1 MSLATA
7 YFPPQVV
14 PGPEESGRTAPILI
28 VDDDRSKRLALKA
41 ALAPLGHTI
50 IEADSGVAGLRCVMA
65 EDIAV
70 ILLDVRMPVMN
81 GFETAALIRQRAK
94 TELTPI
100 IFVTSYGAD
109 EIDGDRYAAGA
120 VDFLTAPVDPEELR
134 AKVSAL
140 ASLYLQAQA
149 DAAKARDLQVTAQ
162 QLRLLTE
169 AAPIGIFQTDTDNRY
184 TYTNTR
190 WSEITGVPREEAIG
204 TEWHVV
210 FDAGQLTAAVQES
223 DGEPVGQEISAR
235 LAIPSETGESRIAVL
250 TARPLLEQGRPSGW
264 VGTLADVTAEAE
276 AGAALVRARDT
287 ADEASTL
294 KSDFLANMS
303 HEIRT
308 PLSGVI
314 GWTELL
320 METELDS
327 DQRGFVETLSRSGL
341 ALMNV
346 VDAILDFSKIEAGKL
361 DVDEIEFDLRAV
373 VAEVVDLLDPVAQAK
388 GLDLSAVLEDS
399 VPDLALGDAN
409 RLRQV
414 LTNLVGNAVKFT
426 RSGAI
431 TVRVTAA
438 DVDGAHTVVRFEVSD
453 TGVGI
458 AADKL
463 AIIFEPFTQA
473 DTSITREH
481 GGTGLGLAI
490 SSRLT
495 ALMGGEVGAI
505 SEVGSGSTFWF
516 TIEVS
521 PAVSRPS

>member
-1 MSLATA
+1 MSVATSLRGSDLGS
-7 YFPPQVV
+7 QL
-14 PGPEESGRTAPILI
+14 EESVRRAPILI
-28 VDDDRSKRLALKA
+28 IDDDRSKRVALKA
-41 ALAPLGHTI
+41 ALEPLGFTVL
-50 IEADSGVAGLRCVMA
+50 EADSGIEGLRCVMA
-65 EDIAV
+65 DDIAV

-100 IFVTSYGAD
+100 IFVTAYGAD
-109 EIDGDRYAAGA
+109 EVEGDRYAAGA
-120 VDFLTAPVDPEELR
+120 VDFLTAPIDPDELR

-140 ASLYLQAQA
+140 ANLYLQAQA
-149 DAAKARDLQVTAQ
+149 DAAKALDMQVTAQ

-169 AAPIGIFQTDTDNRY
+169 VAPIGIFQTDSDNRY

-190 WSEITGVPREEAIG
+190 WSEITGVSREDALG

-210 FDAGQLTAAVQES
+210 LDADALAEATSES
-223 DGEPVGQEISAR
+223 DGQPVGHEIATR
-235 LAIPSETGESRIAVL
+235 LVIPSETGKTRIAVL
-250 TARPLLEQGRPSGW
+250 TARPLLEGGRPSGW
-264 VGTLADVTAEAE
+264 VGTLADVTDEAE
-276 AGAALVRARDT
+276 AAAALVRARDT
-287 ADEASTL
+287 ANEASTL

-320 METELDS
+320 METELDA
-327 DQRGFVETLSRSGL
+327 DQRGFVETLSRSGV

-346 VDAILDFSKIEAGKL
+346 VNAILDFSKIEAGRL
-361 DVDEIEFDLRAV
+361 DVEEIEFDLWAV
-373 VAEVVDLLDPVAQAK
+373 VAGVVDMMTQAAQTK
-388 GLDLSAVLEDS
+388 GLALSAVLDDA
-399 VPDLALGDAN
+399 VPHQARGDAN

-426 RSGAI
+426 ASGEI
-431 TVRVTAA
+431 TIRVSAEDLDTS
-438 DVDGAHTVVRFEVSD
+438 HTVVRFEVSD

-458 AADKL
+458 PADKL
-463 AIIFEPFTQA
+463 AMIFEPFTQA
-473 DTSITREH
+473 DTSITRQH

-495 ALMGGEVGAI
+495 GLMGGEVGVT
-505 SEVGSGSTFWF
+505 SEQGSGSTFWF
-516 TIEVS
+516 TIGV
-521 PAVSRPS
+521 RPVTPGV